1 MTIEPDGQWSTKTHD
16 SDRRQSA
23 RAAEFDD
30 DDDAEISE
38 ITMIG
43 GPRVEA
49 SKTPTTS
56 LAMPASANRS
66 ETSAPRGLGSTSGK
80 RPAAAVIDLTL
91 SSDDEDDNQPI
102 QRPAKRQN
110 LGASTTFN
118 GYRDQDRLGFLSSE
132 SPVNYN

>member
-1 MTIEPDGQWSTKTHD
+1 
-16 SDRRQSA
+16 
-23 RAAEFDD
+23 
-30 DDDAEISE
+30 
-38 ITMIG
+38 MIG

-56 LAMPASANRS
+56 LATPTSANRS

-110 LGASTTFN
+110 LGPSTTFN
-118 GYRDQDRLGFLSSE
+118 GYRDHDRLGFLSSE
-132 SPVNYN
+132 SPVNYNN